1 MPLFGFI
8 AAPRA
13 QEAPRTLMRRGV
25 RWALV
30 GIGLLI
36 IAAGI
41 PMEVLP
47 LPLHAPGLLLIA
59 AGLVIVLRN
68 SFTARRHFIRAQ
80 RRHPKI
86 VFPLRRLI
94 RREPEVAPVFWQQTL
109 RFEQL
114 VLARRFR
121 FCRRVRISLMRRK
134 VKRP

>member
-1 MPLFGFI
+1 MPIFGFI

-13 QEAPRTLMRRGV
+13 QEAPRTLMRKGM

-30 GIGLLI
+30 GLGLLI
-36 IAAGI
+36 MVAGV
-41 PMEVLP
+41 PLLVLP
-47 LPLHAPGLLLIA
+47 LPLHGPGLLLIA

-68 SFTARRHFIRAQ
+68 SFTARRHFIKAQ

-94 RREPEVAPVFWQQTL
+94 RREPEVAPVLWQQTL

-114 VLARRFR
+114 VLPRRYR
-121 FCRRVRISLMRRK
+121 FCRRVRLTLMRRK
-134 VKRP
+134 PRT